1 MGGDVGLRSTIPASI
16 LALNENSQLHITL
29 VGDEPAIRQQL
40 EKARFDSP
48 RLTVH
53 HAPDVVPMDEKPAQ
67 ALRSRPQSSM
77 AVALELLRDGKVGGV
92 LSAGNTGALVAMSCI
107 IVQRLEGVRRPA
119 ICAAIPADNHHTY
132 MLDLGAN
139 VQCGAEELRQFAVMG
154 SALASS
160 IDGLESPRLGLLNIG
175 EELIKGTP
183 VLQEAAQMLE
193 GDAALNYIGFIE
205 GGDIFSARVDV
216 VVCDGFVG
224 NIFQRGWE
232 LHSRVLRPARVTVIK
247 N

>member
-92 LSAGNTGALVAMSCI
+92 LSAGNTGALDG
-107 IVQRLEGVRRPA
+107 GV
-119 ICAAIPADNHHTY
+119 
-132 MLDLGAN
+132 
-139 VQCGAEELRQFAVMG
+139 
-154 SALASS
+154 SALRPSGALSPQSASC
-160 IDGLESPRLGLLNIG
+160 RLPALL
-175 EELIKGTP
+175 
-183 VLQEAAQMLE
+183 
-193 GDAALNYIGFIE
+193 
-205 GGDIFSARVDV
+205 
-216 VVCDGFVG
+216 
-224 NIFQRGWE
+224 
-232 LHSRVLRPARVTVIK
+232 
-247 N
+247 